1 MLCCNIN
8 IVLEIAGDELT
19 IYRICEGLF
28 NMKDT
33 FKKYLYLA
41 GSLFLAFALSIM
53 LFFVLYKI
61 DAIKSVIGHIV
72 KTMMPFIIGAAL
84 AYIIC
89 PLCNKL
95 EVLFD
100 KLFSK
105 MKNEQTKEKIS
116 RTLSACAGII
126 IAVIAIYLIL
136 MIVIPQLIDSVVRL
150 VQILPSSADK
160 LIGWLDHSL
169 SSDEQLLQYSQQVI
183 DKAYTMLE
191 DWLSNGLLD
200 SVEKVAT
207 GVSSG
212 VINLLGVLLNIF
224 IGFIVAVYLLL
235 SRKKFAR
242 QAELIVYSILKKEK
256 ADTVM
261 EEARYCD
268 RVFGGFINGKI
279 LDAVVVS
286 LICYAGMMIFRWIN
300 PGKVMMS
307 ETLVAVIVGIFNV
320 IPFFGWYIG
329 LFLSA
334 LLILMVNPMQ
344 CIFFVIFDFILQQI
358 DGNILGPKII
368 GDTTGISSIW
378 VLFSIFLFGDIWG
391 FAGMLLGVPMFA
403 IMYHWI
409 KNLVFKGLD
418 KNEQTQMSVD
428 YENDFP
434 KKKKTHQ

>member
-1 MLCCNIN
+1 M
-8 IVLEIAGDELT
+8 
-19 IYRICEGLF
+19 
-28 NMKDT
+28 
-33 FKKYLYLA
+33 
-41 GSLFLAFALSIM
+41 
-53 LFFVLYKI
+53 
-61 DAIKSVIGHIV
+61 
-72 KTMMPFIIGAAL
+72 
-84 AYIIC
+84 
-89 PLCNKL
+89 
-95 EVLFD
+95 
-100 KLFSK
+100 
-105 MKNEQTKEKIS
+105 
-116 RTLSACAGII
+116 
-126 IAVIAIYLIL
+126 
-136 MIVIPQLIDSVVRL
+136 
-150 VQILPSSADK
+150 
-160 LIGWLDHSL
+160 
-169 SSDEQLLQYSQQVI
+169 
-183 DKAYTMLE
+183 
-191 DWLSNGLLD
+191 
-200 SVEKVAT
+200 AT
-207 GVSSG
+207 GISSG

-235 SRKKFAR
+235 SRKKFVR

-358 DGNILGPKII
+358 DGNVLGPKII

>member
-1 MLCCNIN
+1 M
-8 IVLEIAGDELT
+8 
-19 IYRICEGLF
+19 
-28 NMKDT
+28 
-33 FKKYLYLA
+33 
-41 GSLFLAFALSIM
+41 FLAFALSIM

-116 RTLSACAGII
+116 RTLSVFAGII

-207 GVSSG
+207 GISSG

-378 VLFSIFLFGDIWG
+378 VLFS
-391 FAGMLLGVPMFA
+391 MFPVWRYMGICRYA
-403 IMYHWI
+403 SWSSDVCHY
-409 KNLVFKGLD
+409 VSLD
-418 KNEQTQMSVD
+418 
-428 YENDFP
+428 
-434 KKKKTHQ
+434 

>member
-1 MLCCNIN
+1 MLCRH
-8 IVLEIAGDELT
+8 D
-19 IYRICEGLF
+19 
-28 NMKDT
+28 D
-33 FKKYLYLA
+33 
-41 GSLFLAFALSIM
+41 
-53 LFFVLYKI
+53 
-61 DAIKSVIGHIV
+61 
-72 KTMMPFIIGAAL
+72 
-84 AYIIC
+84 
-89 PLCNKL
+89 
-95 EVLFD
+95 
-100 KLFSK
+100 
-105 MKNEQTKEKIS
+105 
-116 RTLSACAGII
+116 
-126 IAVIAIYLIL
+126 
-136 MIVIPQLIDSVVRL
+136 
-150 VQILPSSADK
+150 
-160 LIGWLDHSL
+160 
-169 SSDEQLLQYSQQVI
+169 
-183 DKAYTMLE
+183 
-191 DWLSNGLLD
+191 
-200 SVEKVAT
+200 
-207 GVSSG
+207 
-212 VINLLGVLLNIF
+212 
-224 IGFIVAVYLLL
+224 
-235 SRKKFAR
+235 
-242 QAELIVYSILKKEK
+242 
-256 ADTVM
+256 
-261 EEARYCD
+261 
-268 RVFGGFINGKI
+268 
-279 LDAVVVS
+279 
-286 LICYAGMMIFRWIN
+286 FRWIN

>member
-1 MLCCNIN
+1 M
-8 IVLEIAGDELT
+8 
-19 IYRICEGLF
+19 
-28 NMKDT
+28 
-33 FKKYLYLA
+33 
-41 GSLFLAFALSIM
+41 
-53 LFFVLYKI
+53 
-61 DAIKSVIGHIV
+61 
-72 KTMMPFIIGAAL
+72 
-84 AYIIC
+84 
-89 PLCNKL
+89 
-95 EVLFD
+95 
-100 KLFSK
+100 
-105 MKNEQTKEKIS
+105 
-116 RTLSACAGII
+116 
-126 IAVIAIYLIL
+126 
-136 MIVIPQLIDSVVRL
+136 
-150 VQILPSSADK
+150 
-160 LIGWLDHSL
+160 
-169 SSDEQLLQYSQQVI
+169 
-183 DKAYTMLE
+183 
-191 DWLSNGLLD
+191 
-200 SVEKVAT
+200 
-207 GVSSG
+207 
-212 VINLLGVLLNIF
+212 
-224 IGFIVAVYLLL
+224 
-235 SRKKFAR
+235 
-242 QAELIVYSILKKEK
+242 YSILKKEK
-256 ADTVM
+256 ADIVM

-358 DGNILGPKII
+358 DG
-368 GDTTGISSIW
+368 
-378 VLFSIFLFGDIWG
+378 DIWG